1 MTKRL
6 KPLGGGIGKGR
17 GEGDGEKGEG
27 EERVREGGGKA
38 EIWLTYCECL

>member
-1 MTKRL
+1 MTKQL

-27 EERVREGGGKA
+27 GGKA

>member
-6 KPLGGGIGKGR
+6 KPLGGGRGKGR
-17 GEGDGEKGEG
+17 GEGDGEKG
-27 EERVREGGGKA
+27 EGGGKA